1 LLPESVVEIKAGHG
15 LHGPM
20 GLEKPEESLFM
31 RLKEPFGKRSWLF
44 ALDDGW
50 LIFVDAPAKN
60 ERMNVPLKK
69 WWDWKTIL
77 SLFKI

>member
-1 LLPESVVEIKAGHG
+1 MFLVGREIPGDVMGSGKGWFGRFLGPTNGHWVEGGLFQPIWLLSTG
-15 LHGPM
+15 
-20 GLEKPEESLFM
+20 
-31 RLKEPFGKRSWLF
+31 
-44 ALDDGW
+44 

-69 WWDWKTIL
+69 GWDWKTIL